1 MSADVLPPSVL
12 AMEIPVRQWIHS
24 SRSEHAPV
32 TLSAAG
38 LALGAAGVIV
48 QAAAGADL
56 PRPIPPGVVILTVAA
71 ALVVAVRS
79 RWMPIGISVVAV
91 FSLLNVDDRGGDS
104 LLGGAGI
111 GIAVG
116 KWMLLV
122 GALSALVGALA
133 MLGHARRRTRE
144 SAGTI
149 AGASMTEN
157 SGREWPRRLQVAGLL
172 VLAPV
177 CAEYLTAYDS
187 STGDLLVLVGG
198 LIIFV
203 PLYGA
208 PALLIRE
215 VARRCDLGWPGILLL
230 SAAFGLT
237 QAGLVDQ
244 SLFSLDYRQIE
255 SWDETLRATL
265 VDPLGLSAANAMNF
279 IGGHI
284 IYSICAPIALIEAF
298 RPHRSREPWISRR
311 VLGVVAGLYIAASA
325 LVLQDH
331 LTTESSHASIA
342 QLSGSAAVL
351 ALLIL
356 AAFAVS
362 RRHTARRSG
371 TDSNPLVSSDPR
383 NSSAGGERPVPSART
398 TFLLALLAAL
408 IHSAATTWTGVA
420 VAVVVLVLG
429 GALVKYFS
437 GSPKWNGQ
445 HIVALAAA
453 AVFVRAALA
462 FSYFPVIGDVSAV
475 PKYTHNA
482 VLLIAIV
489 VISALAFRHATVGQ
503 KTRDRTGARR

>member
-1 MSADVLPPSVL
+1 
-12 AMEIPVRQWIHS
+12 MEIPVRQWIHA
-24 SRSEHAPV
+24 SRSEHAAV

-56 PRPIPPGVVILTVAA
+56 PRPIPPGVVILTAA
-71 ALVVAVRS
+71 AVLVVAVRS

-91 FSLLNVDDRGGDS
+91 FALLNVDDRGGDS

-122 GALSALVGALA
+122 GALSALVGALTR
-133 MLGHARRRTRE
+133 LGHARRRTRE

-149 AGASMTEN
+149 AGAAMTEN

-177 CAEYLTAYDS
+177 CAEYLSAYDS
-187 STGDLLVLVGG
+187 STGDLLALVGG

-215 VARRCDLGWPGILLL
+215 VARRFDLGWPGILLL

-284 IYSICAPIALIEAF
+284 VYSICAPIALIEAF

-311 VLGVVAGLYIAASA
+311 ALGVVAGLYIAASA

-331 LTTESSHASIA
+331 LATESSHASIA
-342 QLSGSAAVL
+342 QLSGSAAVV

-356 AAFAVS
+356 AAFALS

-371 TDSNPLVSSDPR
+371 TDSNPLVSSDPQT
-383 NSSAGGERPVPSART
+383 SSARGLEGERPVPSART

-429 GALVKYFS
+429 GALVKRFS

-453 AVFVRAALA
+453 AVFVRATLA
-462 FSYFPVIGDVSAV
+462 FGYFPVIGDVSAV

-489 VISALAFRHATVGQ
+489 VISALAFRHASVGQ
-503 KTRDRTGARR
+503 KTGDRTGARR